1 MHLDVLPDER
11 LHARRSLRGDLARL
25 SIGSSSTGGSRW
37 QEKDEDP
44 ETLGDSGVGW
54 SGTPGSNRRPSPWQG
69 DALPAELV
77 PRNGSGLAPQIPC
90 VKSVEGADVVHRG
103 GDSGDEREVE
113 QHQSD
118 RLEVRHRPDEEV
130 VDGEVV

>member
-1 MHLDVLPDER
+1 MTVPPR
-11 LHARRSLRGDLARL
+11 KQKARSARAA
-25 SIGSSSTGGSRW
+25 GPF
-37 QEKDEDP
+37 KF
-44 ETLGDSGVGW
+44 W

-113 QHQSD
+113 QHQAD
-118 RLEVRHRPDEEV
+118 RLEVGHRPDEEI
-130 VDGEVV
+130 